1 MDEAIIFYRLSK
13 VTKRSLR
20 LAVGNHHGAR
30 GSLSILPATFADI
43 NIVKERS
50 VYYWLDGMPSAF
62 DKDGYAI
69 IDAVLDEEQCEAVA
83 DRVSA
88 AGIVRAGSRNLLHDA
103 WCADLAQ
110 YLKSCAAIAEH
121 LPTIA
126 VAAQCTLFDKSP
138 ARNWLVALHQDLSIP
153 VREHITHSDCTGWS
167 EKEGVLF
174 VQPPLSLLESLV
186 AVRVHLDE
194 CGPGAG
200 PLRVVP
206 GSHRRGRLSKSDARH
221 QQQTKGEFECFANR
235 GDALL
240 MRPLLLHAS
249 SKATVP
255 SRRRVL
261 HFLFGPAELPHALR
275 WHNAV

>member
-1 MDEAIIFYRLSK
+1 M
-13 VTKRSLR
+13 
-20 LAVGNHHGAR
+20 
-30 GSLSILPATFADI
+30 
-43 NIVKERS
+43 
-50 VYYWLDGMPSAF
+50 LDSMRSAF
-62 DKDGYAI
+62 DEYGYAS
-69 IDAVLDEEQCEAVA
+69 IDTVPDAERCEAVSN
-83 DRVSA
+83 RVSA
-88 AGIVRAGSRNLLHDA
+88 ASLGRAGSRNLLHDA
-103 WCADLAQ
+103 CCADLALC
-110 YLKSCAAIAEH
+110 LKSFAAIAEH
-121 LPTIA
+121 LPATA
-126 VAAQCTLFDKSP
+126 VAVQCTLFDKTP

-153 VREHITHSDCTGWS
+153 VRERITHPDCTGWS

-186 AVRVHLDE
+186 TVRVHLDE

-206 GSHRRGRLSKSDARH
+206 GSHRHGRLSQSEARH
-221 QQQTKGEFECFANR
+221 QQQTQGEFECFVKR
-235 GDALL
+235 GDAVL

-249 SKATVP
+249 SKATAP